1 MNKDPM
7 NSAPNPQL
15 PWRVRLLHNLA
26 WFCLRLLT
34 RIDVQGTERVPPA
47 GVTMVIMNH
56 LHWLD
61 PVIGVAVFQR
71 SAVMF
76 TAEKWEHRPV
86 IGDVIRWTRRAIF
99 VRRGELDRR
108 ALTEALE
115 VLHAGDILA
124 LAPEGTRSKT
134 GALQQAHDGAAYL
147 VTRSGAVVVPMVA
160 YGQEQAESHWKRLRR
175 PRIVVRVGEPF
186 RFEDTPNKVRSRDL
200 SPYTEEM
207 MRRLAALL
215 PPGYRGVY
223 AEQGAAPSPVEHHT
237 YPSAV
242 DASIANTR

>member
-34 RIDVQGTERVPPA
+34 RIDVQGTERVPPT

-61 PVIGVAVFQR
+61 PVIGVAIIER
-71 SAVMF
+71 PTVMF

-86 IGDVIRWTRRAIF
+86 IGDVLRWSRRAIF
-99 VRRGELDRR
+99 VVRGELDRR
-108 ALTEALE
+108 ALNEALA
-115 VLHAGDILA
+115 VIQRGDVLA

-134 GALQQAHDGAAYL
+134 GALQQARDGAAYL
-147 VTRSGAVVVPMVA
+147 VSRTGAVVVPVVA
-160 YGQEQAESHWKRLRR
+160 YGQEQAERQWKRLRR
-175 PRIVVRVGEPF
+175 PHIVVRVGEPF
-186 RFEDTPNKVRSRDL
+186 RFEDTPNKARSRDL
-200 SPYTEEM
+200 PPYTEVM
-207 MRRLAALL
+207 MQRLAELL
-215 PPGYRGVY
+215 PPSYRGVY
-223 AEQGAAPSPVEHHT
+223 GDQSGPPPT
-237 YPSAV
+237 L
-242 DASIANTR
+242 